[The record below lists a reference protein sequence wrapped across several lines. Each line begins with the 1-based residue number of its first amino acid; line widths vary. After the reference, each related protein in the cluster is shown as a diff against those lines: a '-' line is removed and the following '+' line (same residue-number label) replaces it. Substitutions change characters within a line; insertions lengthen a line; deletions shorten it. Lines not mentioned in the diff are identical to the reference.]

1 MRGNLNTEDRSAAIR
16 ELLEAHGRVEIADLA
31 QRLAVSQMTI
41 RRDLEL
47 VEAQGLA
54 RRVRG
59 GAIAHG
65 PESFARRW
73 ERQAKAKA
81 AIAVKLAKVI
91 STSGAI
97 GLDASSTMMRF
108 VSAMPE
114 ARDLTVITNGQET
127 FAALH
132 GRPGI
137 TALLTG
143 GQLDE
148 RTGSL
153 VGPLA
158 CRAASDLL
166 LDRLFVSAA
175 AIDPQLGTSEAC
187 LEEADVKRSLGSV
200 AGEIVVAIDSTKLDV
215 RSVARAFEPDR
226 ISMLITELDPSSP
239 ELDAYRDSMDIL

>member
-1 MRGNLNTEDRSAAIR
+1 MRGNLNTEDRGAAIR
-16 ELLEAHGRVEIADLA
+16 DLLEANGRVEIADLA
-31 QRLAVSQMTI
+31 VQLSVSEMTI

-59 GAIAHG
+59 GAIATG
-65 PESFARRW
+65 PETFARRSG
-73 ERQAKAKA
+73 RQGKAKA
-81 AIAVKLAKVI
+81 AIATKLVSVAG
-91 STSGAI
+91 TSGAI
-97 GLDASSTMMRF
+97 GVDASSTMMRF
-108 VSAMPE
+108 VSSLTE
-114 ARDLTVITNGQET
+114 ARDLTVATNGQET

-158 CRAASDLL
+158 CRAANDLL

-175 AIDPQLGTSEAC
+175 AIDATLGTSEAC
-187 LEEADVKRSLGSV
+187 LEEADVKRALGDV
-200 AGEIVVAIDSTKLDV
+200 AGEVVVAVDSTKLNV
-215 RSVARAFEPDR
+215 RSVARAFSLDQ
-226 ISMLITELDPSSP
+226 ISLLVTELNPADPQ
-239 ELDAYRDSMDIL
+239 LDPYRDSIDIL

>member
-1 MRGNLNTEDRSAAIR
+1 MRGNLNTEDRSTAIR
-16 ELLEAHGRVEIADLA
+16 ELLEANGRVEIADLA
-31 QRLAVSQMTI
+31 ERLNVSQMTI
-41 RRDLEL
+41 RRDLEQ

-65 PESFARRW
+65 PQSFARRW
-73 ERQAKAKA
+73 ERQAKAKST
-81 AIAVKLAKVI
+81 IATKLATI
-91 STSGAI
+91 MGGSGAI
-97 GLDASSTMMRF
+97 GLDASSTMTRF
-108 VSAMPE
+108 VAAMPE
-114 ARDLTVITNGQET
+114 ARDLTVVTNGQET

-132 GRPGI
+132 GRPGV

-148 RTGSL
+148 RTDSL

-175 AIDPQLGTSEAC
+175 AIDPELGTSEAC
-187 LEEADVKRSLGSV
+187 LEEADVKRSLGGV
-200 AGEIVVAIDSTKLDV
+200 AGEIIVAVDSTKLNV
-215 RSVARAFEPDR
+215 RSVARAFSPDR
-226 ISMLITELDPSSP
+226 ISTLITELDPTSP
-239 ELDAYRDSMDIL
+239 ELDAYRDSMNIL